1 MEKRDRAYAWAVR
14 RARAGTP
21 SHGGRAGTLP
31 ARSAGIDWRAIED
44 SLRERPYA
52 RTPPLL
58 TPSECDELIALYR
71 DDSRFRS
78 RVDMARLR
86 FGVGDYKNF
95 ALPRPPPVLDL
106 RTHAYPPLASIAN
119 RWMEALGSAERFPA

>member
-1 MEKRDRAYAWAVR
+1 MEKRDRAYAWAMQ

-21 SHGGRAGTLP
+21 SHGGRAGTIP
-31 ARSAGIDWRAIED
+31 ARIAGIAGRAIED

-78 RVDMARLR
+78 RVDMGRLR
-86 FGVGDYKNF
+86 RGVGAHKNS
-95 ALPRPPPVLDL
+95 ALSV
-106 RTHAYPPLASIAN
+106 A
-119 RWMEALGSAERFPA
+119 